1 MTGEELLG
9 VIIVWA
15 VLAAIPAW
23 IASSQGRSPVTWF
36 AIGVLVS
43 PLIAF
48 VAVILT
54 APRRAD
60 PEPTATAPAPPA
72 TPARQG
78 LTTLRRAGGDPCP
91 QCGHPRD
98 GTQRFCS
105 GCGFDYWKAA
115 DPNSAAGTPPATTT
129 KPEKRNLPLA
139 PLLIIAGVVVGLLVI
154 YTLLSSTADGI
165 MDDVASDLGGADL
178 PPAGTIWFGSSF
190 DTNTFEVRGRTR
202 SVRTGEAVSM
212 VASLDEMVDGSDLTL
227 RVYLDDQLV
236 SSSDAN
242 ADGSGDLWGW
252 TLPPHFIGGT
262 YRYEVADLG
271 GNVLASGKLTVR
283 E

>member
-23 IASSQGRSPVTWF
+23 IANSQGRSPVTWF
-36 AIGVLVS
+36 AIGVLLS

-54 APRRAD
+54 APRRTE
-60 PEPTATAPAPPA
+60 PEPIATAPPLPP
-72 TPARQG
+72 TLARQG
-78 LTTLRRAGGDPCP
+78 LTSLTRGGGCP

-98 GTQRFCS
+98 GAQRFCS

-115 DPNSAAGTPPATTT
+115 DPNAAAAPAPATTA

-139 PLLIIAGVVVGLLVI
+139 PLLIIAGVVVGVGVL
-154 YTLLSSTADGI
+154 YALLSGVSDGI
-165 MDDVASDLGGADL
+165 MDDVASDIGGGADL

-190 DTNTFEVRGRTR
+190 DTDTFEVRGRTR
-202 SVRTGEAVSM
+202 SVTTGEAVSM
-212 VASLDEMVDGSDLTL
+212 VARLDETVDGSDLAM
-227 RVYLDDQLV
+227 RVYLDGQLV
-236 SSSDAN
+236 TSTDAN
-242 ADGSGDLWGW
+242 AEGSGDLWGW
-252 TLPPHFIGGT
+252 TLAPHFVAGT

-271 GNVLASGKLTVR
+271 GNALASGQLTVR